1 MAMVQ
6 CTERSSDAVYRAAIL
21 DGVAIRARRE
31 VDNRARGGGGGGG
44 KYMAGDG
51 FGRGQGLIGCTS

>member
-31 VDNRARGGGGGGG
+31 VDNRAGGGGGV
-44 KYMAGDG
+44 KDLAGDG